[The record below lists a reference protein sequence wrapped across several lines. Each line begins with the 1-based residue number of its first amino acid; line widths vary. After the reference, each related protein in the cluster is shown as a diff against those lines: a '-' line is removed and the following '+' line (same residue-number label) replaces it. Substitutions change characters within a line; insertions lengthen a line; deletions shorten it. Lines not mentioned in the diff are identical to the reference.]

1 MTDQPNQNRPPTTG
15 AAAGGPKVTPAGAG
29 KTASARPAAARTKP
43 TASGAAAAKSPAG
56 AKSPTANRSATAATG
71 AASKTATIRFLSDW
85 REEVTGDVRAG
96 GRLRV
101 EYAAERLPGGGTRTT
116 AKTAQDVVAEVRF
129 GPGGQHHTGRV
140 TGGKFEVDVP
150 ADANEVMIWFYRTDG
165 AATSW
170 DSRFGENY
178 RFSVSGAAGQARPRT
193 TGKSSNRRPASAA

>member
-15 AAAGGPKVTPAGAG
+15 AAAGRA
-29 KTASARPAAARTKP
+29 
-43 TASGAAAAKSPAG
+43 PAG
-56 AKSPTANRSATAATG
+56 AKTQPANRSAPAATG

-150 ADANEVMIWFYRTDG
+150 ADANEVMIWFYRT
-165 AATSW
+165 
-170 DSRFGENY
+170 
-178 RFSVSGAAGQARPRT
+178 
-193 TGKSSNRRPASAA
+193 